1 MNVTVLEE
9 SRIAKIIINEILSNN
24 LSTSTSKLFT
34 LIFKFIND
42 RPKLSSHIKN
52 SYMLIIYYA
61 SM

>member
-9 SRIAKIIINEILSNN
+9 SRIAKIIINEILLNN